1 MGIKVVRLYSGSDGE
16 SHIEEIEM
24 PLTISQGLSKDISRQ
39 SETIKA
45 TGIHFIELDGDREYD
60 FHNTSHR
67 QILITIEGE
76 NEIETSDGTKHTLK
90 PGSIFL
96 VEDTEGKGHIT
107 RWKKPPHK
115 VIAVTLE

>member
-1 MGIKVVRLYSGSDGE
+1 MGIKVVHLYSGSDGE

-24 PLTISQGLSKDISRQ
+24 PLTISRGLSKDISRQ

-90 PGSIFL
+90 PGSIFW
-96 VEDTEGKGHIT
+96 VEDTVGKGH
-107 RWKKPPHK
+107 RRAFRSPVRPGKEG
-115 VIAVTLE
+115 AQ